1 MEPQRAASAI
11 PETSSPRDQELVMAL
26 RRGDERAFA
35 ELVDQYHS
43 VMVRLALVYVH
54 DRASAEDV
62 AQEAWLGM
70 LRGLDRFAGRAS
82 LKTWIFGILVNCAR
96 ARSRRERR
104 SVPFSDFPEDD
115 DGPTVDPDRFLP
127 SGHRWAGHWSTPPAE
142 WPEDQMLAREI
153 VGYLHEALERLPE
166 RQRAV
171 VTLRDIEGWP
181 PAEICAL
188 FGISSANER
197 VLLHRGR
204 AAIRR
209 ELGSYLSQS

>member
-1 MEPQRAASAI
+1 
-11 PETSSPRDQELVMAL
+11 
-26 RRGDERAFA
+26 
-35 ELVDQYHS
+35 
-43 VMVRLALVYVH
+43 
-54 DRASAEDV
+54 
-62 AQEAWLGM
+62 
-70 LRGLDRFAGRAS
+70 
-82 LKTWIFGILVNCAR
+82 
-96 ARSRRERR
+96 
-104 SVPFSDFPEDD
+104 
-115 DGPTVDPDRFLP
+115 
-127 SGHRWAGHWSTPPAE
+127 
-142 WPEDQMLAREI
+142 MLAREI